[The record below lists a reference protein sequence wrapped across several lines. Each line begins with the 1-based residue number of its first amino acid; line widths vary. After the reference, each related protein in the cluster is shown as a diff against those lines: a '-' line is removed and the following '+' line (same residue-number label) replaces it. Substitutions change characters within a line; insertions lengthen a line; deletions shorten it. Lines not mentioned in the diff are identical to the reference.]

1 DPRHD
6 PRALRHGG
14 EPRLQSQ
21 LERHAL
27 ASLRRRGDG
36 PTRRPVLGSQ
46 RRAPLVGHREQ
57 HALHQ
62 RLLDGLWA
70 SLRRAGFRPGRRR
83 DHVLRADRRNLR
95 VSRWRSRAVR
105 PTTLRPTTLRPTTP
119 ARRAVRLTSRST
131 IATEL
136 SVYGPRVSSVTPR
149 ERLELPSV
157 TQETA

>member
-1 DPRHD
+1 
-6 PRALRHGG
+6 
-14 EPRLQSQ
+14 
-21 LERHAL
+21 
-27 ASLRRRGDG
+27 
-36 PTRRPVLGSQ
+36 
-46 RRAPLVGHREQ
+46 VGHREQ

-95 VSRWRSRAVR
+95 VNRWRSRAVR
-105 PTTLRPTTLRPTTP
+105 PTTLRPTTPRPTTLRPTTLRPTTTRPTTTRPTMPRPTTP

-136 SVYGPRVSSVTPR
+136 SVYGPRVSSVT
-149 ERLELPSV
+149 
-157 TQETA
+157 